1 LIHSTSLSGAP
12 DGYVDLVSLDVADL
26 SQTTPVL
33 ASADPPDNAV
43 SVGPVVNLTVELQDR
58 LTAVNTNSIRLYLDS
73 SLVSPSIQKAGTNT
87 TVQYAAG
94 LLPSLSAHTYA
105 IVFSDNGLPVT
116 TKSNLFHF
124 TVA

>member
-1 LIHSTSLSGAP
+1 
-12 DGYVDLVSLDVADL
+12 
-26 SQTTPVL
+26 VL

-43 SVGPVVNLTVELQDR
+43 SVGPVVNLTVELRDR

-124 TVA
+124 TVASYLSLPASLGSPLGSENTTMPGFGVNVY